1 MVKTNLSIDIVL
13 IFLYIYIK
21 LRDKTKMNSKVVENG
36 KLILDIFLLA
46 CLPSIDAVAHKTSA
60 EELRS
65 LELAFFAGQVL
76 LKTWKIHVHEDLVE
90 WDGERAEGESSEV
103 WRKIN
108 NKMKIKARTS

>member
-1 MVKTNLSIDIVL
+1 
-13 IFLYIYIK
+13 
-21 LRDKTKMNSKVVENG
+21 
-36 KLILDIFLLA
+36 
-46 CLPSIDAVAHKTSA
+46 
-60 EELRS
+60 LRS

-76 LKTWKIHVHEDLVE
+76 LKTWKKHVHEDLVE